1 MNRYLEQGN
10 AGEKARTGDQ
20 FPALGALAGA
30 WAALLR
36 DRFGVANRQEGTRGH
51 PAELSPIF
59 RIPPTASP
67 GSVYRNTSSQSKSAT
82 FPTLCLRCRRAV
94 PVSKL
99 VMLMALPPMPLN
111 PRYRRVPILAPIEV
125 LRITMFHF
133 PVRVAPAATAM
144 KKAPTRGAVERE
156 VRKGR
161 ALRRL
166 RYLSVKPHTQRT
178 FG

>member
-67 GSVYRNTSSQSKSAT
+67 GSVYRNTLSNRNRPV
-82 FPTLCLRCRRAV
+82 FPLL
-94 PVSKL
+94 L
-99 VMLMALPPMPLN
+99 ALPTSGTG
-111 PRYRRVPILAPIEV
+111 IQIGDA
-125 LRITMFHF
+125 HG
-133 PVRVAPAATAM
+133 PASNAAQPSMSESTHSRANRSAENHNVSFSRACRASRDRNE
-144 KKAPTRGAVERE
+144 KSPDSRGC
-156 VRKGR
+156 
-161 ALRRL
+161 
-166 RYLSVKPHTQRT
+166 
-178 FG
+178 